1 VVDRHVL
8 LFDEDCGFCRWS
20 AERILRWDRAGR
32 LRAAPIQGA
41 EGRGLLADLSEDRRL
56 ASWHLIAPDGRRHA
70 GGEAVAPLARLLP
83 GGAPVRW
90 VADTFPGSTRRLYG
104 LVARHRGRLGAL
116 LGERAC
122 AVDPSQWPSR
132 TSG

>member
-1 VVDRHVL
+1 VEPHVV

-20 AERILRWDRAGR
+20 AERLLRWDRAGR

-41 EGRGLLADLSEDRRL
+41 EGRRSLAGVPEHERL
-56 ASWHLIAPDGRRHA
+56 ASWHLIAPDGRRWA

-83 GGAPVRW
+83 AGVPIALL
-90 VADTFPGSTRRLYG
+90 AETFPRATDRLYRS
-104 LVARHRGRLGAL
+104 VARRRGRLGAL

-122 AVDPSQWPSR
+122 AVDPASPSR
-132 TSG
+132 RATG